1 MSSIFARV
9 DKKVGVEQIINK
21 TEQFY
26 TQQFSFEIHR
36 SCPEFIENEIFS
48 HKLFDQKKKKKQENH
63 DQSTA
68 DFIARLFEHLRDK
81 TCDSSMH
88 DYFGQSN
95 VVSSLIESILDDVS
109 EFILLKFYQNLMS
122 IFFLPTNS
130 RSMLNFYIRT

>member
-109 EFILLKFYQNLMS
+109 EFILLKFY
-122 IFFLPTNS
+122 
-130 RSMLNFYIRT
+130 